1 MMTLN
6 DTQIRAIKSLV
17 SYRGRKV
24 HQRDFKPGMSLSSY
38 WDSGSRDYFYFIN
51 VATLSTHTV
60 IPQNGTVFD
69 NMSLKTTTLPPSCVL
84 VERSVFRGKDVSI
97 TIYS

>member
-1 MMTLN
+1 MIQLSES
-6 DTQIRAIKSLV
+6 QIKTIKSLV

-24 HQRDFKPGMSLSSY
+24 HQRDFRPGISLNSY

-51 VATLSTHTV
+51 IASMSVHNTV
-60 IPQNGTVFD
+60 PQNGTVFD
-69 NMSLKTTTLPPSCVL
+69 KLSLKTTELPPNCVL
-84 VERSVFRGKDVSI
+84 VERSVFRGKDASI